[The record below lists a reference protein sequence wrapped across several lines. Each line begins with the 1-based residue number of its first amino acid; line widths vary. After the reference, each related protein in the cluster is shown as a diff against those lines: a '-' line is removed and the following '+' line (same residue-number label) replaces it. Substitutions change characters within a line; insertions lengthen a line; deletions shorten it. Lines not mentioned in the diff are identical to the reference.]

1 MGVAHAELSPI
12 AWTVRLRETAIRG
25 AQLFAVSGFAFAQP
39 LFDILG
45 KNAEFFA
52 AHGSTPGDILLFSLF
67 VLFVPALVLLVAEA
81 LVGIVSRSAAAILH
95 VVFLGGLGAVFG
107 VQALKRAGTGGT
119 TTLIAGAIA
128 IGVALA
134 LAVWRFG
141 VARRFLTVLAAA
153 PPIFLAVFLFGT
165 PVHTLVFPNAEA
177 RATAAAVRHPT
188 PVVFLLF
195 DEFPTISLEDANGD
209 IDAGRFPNF
218 ARLAKSSL
226 WFRNMTTVASSTTV
240 AVPALLTGQYP
251 KKGSLP
257 VYQDHPN
264 NLFTLLGKRYRMNV
278 VETQTELCPRR
289 LCKRKQPSERKRLS
303 SLYADARDVY
313 LHLIAPPVLEQR
325 LPAVDE
331 SWADFG
337 ADTGTQLEEQAT
349 SLPKVNLKTFYI
361 GRLRDFNR
369 WLTKLR
375 PPGATPTL
383 DYLHVL
389 FPHGPWLYLP
399 DGHVRAVAV
408 PRAPGRTEETWWNES
423 LAEQAW
429 QRHLLQVGFTDKLL
443 GRFIDRLQKTGLW
456 DRALVIVTVDEGDS
470 FRVNDNR
477 RDPSSKNLGDIA
489 FIPLFVKLPG
499 HDQGRV
505 VDRHVSSVDVVP
517 TIAKVLGVKIHW
529 HVDGNSVLASG
540 SGSPTVRV
548 NHFTMRL
555 DRAQALR
562 ENANARKLALF
573 GSGSWGPKLAATGPY
588 WQLVGRP
595 VGALQV
601 AGAVA
606 ATATVD
612 KLGSKLLLA
621 MPRHSPLIPSPLVGT
636 LSGVAAGDALA
647 LALNGR
653 IAAVSAAYRDPSGGQ
668 VRFSVLPAESA
679 FRTGRNFVRLFVV
692 SGSPSRP
699 ELREVATRLRS

>member
-1 MGVAHAELSPI
+1 MAVAHAGVSRVEWR
-12 AWTVRLRETAIRG
+12 ARLREPALRF

-52 AHGSTPGDILLFSLF
+52 AHGSTPGDILLFGL
-67 VLFVPALVLLVAEA
+67 VVVFVPALVLLAVEV
-81 LVGIVSRSAAAILH
+81 LVELVSGQAAFVLH
-95 VVFLGGLGAVFG
+95 LIFLAALGAVFG
-107 VQALKRAGTGGT
+107 VQALKRAGLGGT
-119 TTLIAGAIA
+119 ATLIVGAIA
-128 IGVALA
+128 IGVGLA
-134 LAVWRFG
+134 LAVWRVG
-141 VARRFLTVLAAA
+141 AARWFLTVLAAA
-153 PPIFLAVFLFGT
+153 PPVFFAIFLFGT

-177 RATAAAVRHPT
+177 RAASASVRHPT

-278 VETQTELCPRR
+278 VETQTQLCPRH

-303 SLYADARDVY
+303 SLYSDAKDVY
-313 LHLIAPPVLEQR
+313 LHLIAPPTLEQR

-337 ADTGTQLEEQAT
+337 ADTGRQLQEQA

-361 GRLRDFNR
+361 GRLRDFNQ
-369 WLTKLR
+369 WLTRLK

-389 FPHGPWLYLP
+389 FPHGPWLYFP

-408 PRAPGRTEETWWNES
+408 PRAPGRTAEQWWNES
-423 LAEQAW
+423 HAEQAW
-429 QRHLLQVGFTDKLL
+429 QRHLLQAGFTDKLL
-443 GRFIDRLQKTGLW
+443 GRFVARLHKTGLW
-456 DRALVIVTVDEGDS
+456 DKALVIVTVDEGDS
-470 FRVNDNR
+470 FRGGDNR
-477 RDPSSKNLGDIA
+477 RDPSKRNIGDIA

-499 HDQGRV
+499 QSQGGV
-505 VDRHVSSVDVVP
+505 VDRHVSSVDVLP
-517 TIAKVLGVKIHW
+517 TIAQVLGVKLGW
-529 HVDGNSVLASG
+529 HVDGRSVLTPG
-540 SGSPTVRV
+540 PGSPTVRV
-548 NHFTMRL
+548 NQFTMPL
-555 DRAQALR
+555 ARAQALR
-562 ENANARKLALF
+562 EQANARKTELF

-588 WQLVGRP
+588 WQLVGTP
-595 VGALQV
+595 VTQLQV
-601 AGAVA
+601 AGPAGG
-606 ATATVD
+606 TATVD
-612 KLGSKLLLA
+612 KVGSRLLRAFPKRSLLA
-621 MPRHSPLIPSPLVGT
+621 PSPLGGPV
-636 LSGVAAGDALA
+636 SGLGPGATVAF
-647 LALNGR
+647 ALNGR
-653 IAAVSAAYRDPSGGQ
+653 VAAVSQVYRQLGGGL
-668 VRFSVLPAESA
+668 RFSVLPSDTA
-679 FRTGRNFVRLFVV
+679 FHPGRNSVHAFVV
-692 SGSPSRP
+692 SGPPSSPV
-699 ELREVATRLRS
+699 LREIRVALS